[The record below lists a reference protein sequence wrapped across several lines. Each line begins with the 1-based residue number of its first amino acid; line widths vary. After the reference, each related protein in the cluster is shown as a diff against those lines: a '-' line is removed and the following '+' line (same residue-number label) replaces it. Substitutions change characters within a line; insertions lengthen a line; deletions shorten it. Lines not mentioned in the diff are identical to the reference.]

1 MSSKR
6 GKENTLALVLL
17 ILALV
22 SALLVVVDRV
32 MLRLGWW

>member
-1 MSSKR
+1 MSKR

-17 ILALV
+17 VLALV

-32 MLRLGWW
+32 IHRLGWW